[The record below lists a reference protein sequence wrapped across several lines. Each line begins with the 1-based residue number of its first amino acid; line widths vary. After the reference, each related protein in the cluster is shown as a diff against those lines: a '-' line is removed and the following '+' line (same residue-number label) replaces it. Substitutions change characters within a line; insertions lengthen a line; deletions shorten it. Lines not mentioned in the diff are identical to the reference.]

1 VTTSRLL
8 LGLGLGLVP
17 LALASGGPDDGG
29 YVFAETTDD
38 DGPPHHVMDAELTDL
53 ALTDEDTGLVALPFD
68 VDWYDVALDQVLVG
82 DNATAFFYG
91 SQAQGDAVCPAD
103 GGDWEGIAALWADH
117 DADSV
122 GWGVVGYY
130 PHRVVVLDWQGLH
143 PDGVAGDGRVQVW
156 LQEATDEVV
165 VVLDDVDFGDASYD
179 GGAGMAVG
187 VQANDVVGLPWSCE
201 GGLTSGSSAWFG
213 PQDARPD
220 AAEIGLSEVSLL
232 FYGSDDSDQAG
243 SLTTAGDVNDDGL
256 ADLLVGAPGG
266 DAVALW
272 YGGPGLAG
280 DELDAA
286 DVTLTGDAGDEF
298 GAAVAV
304 VDLDGDG
311 QAEIAVGAPEN
322 DTADTNAGVVY
333 LLDTSELAT
342 SVDLSTDAHA
352 FLTGP
357 AGVGAR
363 VGATLHGPGD
373 VDGDGYGDLLVGAP
387 EDDTV
392 ATNAGA
398 VYLWSGGTVSGTSDL
413 SASPSFLGELVTDR
427 LGSSLAGADVD
438 GDGLSE
444 LVFGA
449 PYHDAGSGDEGRTY
463 VVAGAA
469 WSGANDVAAVAT
481 ADFTGDSGS
490 DQLGAGLLLFDLDG
504 DGLTDL
510 LTGVPAE
517 DGAAPNGGAV
527 LLFSDL
533 STWTGSF
540 MGGDADAAIYGDS
553 SGDGFGSSLA
563 ASDLDADGQDDLVVA
578 GAAAD
583 HGAPSGGAVW
593 AWRTLPSS
601 GGVASDADHRLD
613 GQLSGA
619 SAGTSLASA
628 GDMNGDGYG
637 DVAVGSPFAS
647 VFGPTL
653 NGLVSVW
660 SYYPSFLD
668 EDGDGVVAWASSG
681 PDCGDDD
688 PLIYPGAG
696 EDTATDTALTIDD
709 DDCDG
714 WIDGAYRSRTRADWW
729 GWDLAEFLGDPAT
742 TRFDFDSGTAGTSVA
757 TLHSAEGLTLSASGS
772 VTADTSV
779 GGATADGLAAR
790 VGSGTTNSVT
800 LSFSEPVD
808 ALSFQLLDAEAPFY
822 LAAWNRDGDPLA
834 GGYVTFEHDGNNVP
848 GGRFVGFLFDEGVET
863 LWIASTAGATW
874 GFDDLDVAWTADSDR
889 DGDGYSLGDGDCDDD
904 DAAASPGGE
913 ELLDDGVDNDCD
925 GTTDAGTS
933 EVEEDDAVWTGD
945 VSVDVTRLD
954 FEELDDGEVV
964 DDDYDS
970 LGVNVDGLVVTTD
983 VDGAAPVDAQGALAT
998 TSVTLTFDELQPGV
1012 GFQLLD
1018 GFGVFTA
1025 LGYVD
1030 GSLIYENTITV
1041 AEEDVDGGSFHGLLY
1056 GYGVDELV
1064 IAGPVADTWGLDD
1077 VVFATLGLDDAD
1089 GDGLTEADGDCDDDD
1104 ATTYPGAEDT
1114 WYDGVDSDCAGDDDY
1129 DADGDGYSSD
1139 GFEGLDC
1146 NDSDASTNPSAA
1158 EVWYDGTDS
1167 DCAGDDDYDSDGD
1180 GHRSEEYGGDD
1191 CEDADSSVS
1200 PSAEEVFYDGID
1212 DNCYA
1217 FDDDDADGD
1226 GWGATGGAPGE
1237 LGGGDCDDGAT
1248 ATYPGASDSWYDGVD
1263 SDCGGESDYDADGDG
1278 YDNQLYGGDDCND
1291 AAAQQNPGADDTCYD
1306 GVDQDCAGDD
1316 DYDCDGDGHALE
1328 PRGGD
1333 CDDDDPSVN
1342 PDATE
1347 SDDEDGVDEDCD
1359 GTDEWD
1365 DDGDGFRG
1373 VEDGGEDCDDE
1384 DAAIH
1389 PDAVEIC
1396 YDGVDDNCSGHSDDD
1411 CDEDGEDRIAAG
1423 GSDCNDLDPDIGPT
1437 AREVCYDGID
1447 QDCAGDSDEFD
1458 CDGDG
1463 FDSDTYGGADCDDD
1477 DADVNPDAT
1486 EEPYNTV
1493 DEDCSGDASYD
1504 ADEDGFD
1511 GAFYGGDDCD
1521 DDDPSVHPDAAEVC
1535 YDGVDD
1541 NCSGHDDADCD
1552 EDGYDAAL
1560 LGGDDCDDGDDAVH
1574 PGATEVWYD
1583 GVDGDCAGDSDDDA
1597 DADGWDVA
1605 DDCDDA
1611 EPTTY
1616 PGASDFWYDGV
1627 DADCDFASDYDAD
1640 GDGFDVDFYG
1650 GLDCDDTDPDV
1661 SPAAVEVWYDG
1672 VDGDCSG
1679 DADADADADGF
1690 PVADDC
1696 DDNDAEVHPSAA
1708 EIWYDGVDTDCAG
1721 DSDFDAD
1728 ADGADASSAGGTDC
1742 DDADAAVGPHAEE
1755 VWYDGFD
1762 QDCDGGS
1769 DLDADGDGVDAASE
1783 GGADCDDARAD
1794 VYPGAADSWYDGVDS
1809 DCAGDDDFD
1818 ADLDGYQA
1826 EAWGGEDCDDLSADV
1841 SPAVSGDDCGNGDE
1855 DCDGLV
1861 DEDCVVP
1868 VDTDGTAIDTGDPVK
1883 PDDTDP
1889 PVEDLPEDPVG
1900 PEAELYEPPPL
1911 ESRCGCSGG
1920 AGASG
1925 LWVLALAVGL
1935 RRRRR

>member
-1 VTTSRLL
+1 MTTSRLL

-709 DDCDG
+709 DDCDR

-1114 WYDGVDSDCAGDDDY
+1114 WYDGVDSDCDDASDFDADEDGYDSDDYGGDDCDDTDASINPAATESSDDDGIDEDCDGVDEWDDDLDGYRGVEDGGTDCDDEDASVNPGEAEVCYDGTDQDCDGTDDEYDCDGDGFDSDSYGGKDCDDADGSVFPFATDYAYDGIDQDCDGSDDY
-1129 DADGDGYSSD
+1129 DADGDGYPVD
-1139 GFEGLDC
+1139 F
-1146 NDSDASTNPSAA
+1146 
-1158 EVWYDGTDS
+1158 
-1167 DCAGDDDYDSDGD
+1167 
-1180 GHRSEEYGGDD
+1180 YGGDD
-1191 CEDADSSVS
+1191 CDDTDASVN
-1200 PSAEEVFYDGID
+1200 P
-1212 DNCYA
+1212 
-1217 FDDDDADGD
+1217 
-1226 GWGATGGAPGE
+1226 GATE
-1237 LGGGDCDDGAT
+1237 T
-1248 ATYPGASDSWYDGVD
+1248 WYDGVD
-1263 SDCGGESDYDADGDG
+1263 SDCDALSDYDADLDG
-1278 YDNQLYGGDDCND
+1278 HDSDAWSGDDC
-1291 AAAQQNPGADDTCYD
+1291 DDTDADIC
-1306 GVDQDCAGDD
+1306 
-1316 DYDCDGDGHALE
+1316 
-1328 PRGGD
+1328 
-1333 CDDDDPSVN
+1333 PS
-1342 PDATE
+1342 
-1347 SDDEDGVDEDCD
+1347 C
-1359 GTDEWD
+1359 
-1365 DDGDGFRG
+1365 
-1373 VEDGGEDCDDE
+1373 VE
-1384 DAAIH
+1384 
-1389 PDAVEIC
+1389 
-1396 YDGVDDNCSGHSDDD
+1396 
-1411 CDEDGEDRIAAG
+1411 
-1423 GSDCNDLDPDIGPT
+1423 T
-1437 AREVCYDGID
+1437 AYDGID
-1447 QDCAGDSDEFD
+1447 QNCDGADARDL
-1458 CDGDG
+1458 DGDG
-1463 FDSDTYGGADCDDD
+1463 Y
-1477 DADVNPDAT
+1477 
-1486 EEPYNTV
+1486 
-1493 DEDCSGDASYD
+1493 
-1504 ADEDGFD
+1504 ADE
-1511 GAFYGGDDCD
+1511 
-1521 DDDPSVHPDAAEVC
+1521 AE
-1535 YDGVDD
+1535 
-1541 NCSGHDDADCD
+1541 
-1552 EDGYDAAL
+1552 
-1560 LGGDDCDDGDDAVH
+1560 GGDDCDDGD
-1574 PGATEVWYD
+1574 ATVSPSADEVWYD
-1583 GVDGDCAGDSDDDA
+1583 GFDTDCDDASDYDA
-1597 DADGWDVA
+1597 DADGQDWEA
-1605 DDCDDA
+1605 YGGDDCDDQDPEVYLDA
-1611 EPTTY
+1611 PEI
-1616 PGASDFWYDGV
+1616 WYDGVDQDCLGGDDYDQDGDGHVSATWDGDDCDDLDAAVSPSVSEDLCDGV
-1627 DADCDFASDYDAD
+1627 DADCD
-1640 GDGFDVDFYG
+1640 GE
-1650 GLDCDDTDPDV
+1650 LDEDEVCEDT
-1661 SPAAVEVWYDG
+1661 AV
-1672 VDGDCSG
+1672 
-1679 DADADADADGF
+1679 
-1690 PVADDC
+1690 
-1696 DDNDAEVHPSAA
+1696 
-1708 EIWYDGVDTDCAG
+1708 VDTG
-1721 DSDFDAD
+1721 D
-1728 ADGADASSAGGTDC
+1728 T
-1742 DDADAAVGPHAEE
+1742 
-1755 VWYDGFD
+1755 
-1762 QDCDGGS
+1762 
-1769 DLDADGDGVDAASE
+1769 SE
-1783 GGADCDDARAD
+1783 
-1794 VYPGAADSWYDGVDS
+1794 
-1809 DCAGDDDFD
+1809 
-1818 ADLDGYQA
+1818 
-1826 EAWGGEDCDDLSADV
+1826 
-1841 SPAVSGDDCGNGDE
+1841 
-1855 DCDGLV
+1855 
-1861 DEDCVVP
+1861 P
-1868 VDTDGTAIDTGDPVK
+1868 VDTDAPEDTEAPEDTGRPHYGL
-1883 PDDTDP
+1883 PDGYGW
-1889 PVEDLPEDPVG
+1889 PELSEG
-1900 PEAELYEPPPL
+1900 
-1911 ESRCGCSGG
+1911 CGCGSSG
-1920 AGASG
+1920 AVILLG
-1925 LWVLALAVGL
+1925 LLLL
-1935 RRRRR
+1935 RRRQD